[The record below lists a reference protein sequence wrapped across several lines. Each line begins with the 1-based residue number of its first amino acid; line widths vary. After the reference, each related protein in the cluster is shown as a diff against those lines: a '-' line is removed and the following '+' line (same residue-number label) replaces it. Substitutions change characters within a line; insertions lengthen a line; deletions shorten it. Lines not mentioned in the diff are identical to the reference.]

1 MYSYKYPHPSVTTD
15 CVIFGFDGTKLQIL
29 LVERGID
36 PYKGKWAFPGGFIKM
51 DESCEEGALREL
63 KEETGLTGAYIEQFH
78 TFSDPNRD
86 PRERVITVA
95 YYALVRIQD
104 VKAGDDARL
113 HMERLEYELKTIEDM
128 GFVDYF
134 LIVSDF
140 IRYAKDNGIPVGP
153 GRGSAAG
160 SIVALNF
167 VNGFVEFALEFLKI
181 FPLMFFVF
189 KFNVK
194 SAKMIFAG
202 AVFAIALMTAA
213 AFGSIEAVFAY
224 IAVGFTA
231 LILKGKNHL

>member
-104 VKAGDDARL
+104 VKAGDDAAKA
-113 HMERLEYELKTIEDM
+113 EWNFIKEYVIDKRKGSEWYWE
-128 GFVDYF
+128 VDPDGKPYEGRP
-134 LIVSDF
+134 IVEPWKCP
-140 IRYAKDNGIPVGP
+140 YHNGRMCFEVIK
-153 GRGSAAG
+153 RS
-160 SIVALNF
+160 
-167 VNGFVEFALEFLKI
+167 
-181 FPLMFFVF
+181 
-189 KFNVK
+189 
-194 SAKMIFAG
+194 
-202 AVFAIALMTAA
+202 
-213 AFGSIEAVFAY
+213 
-224 IAVGFTA
+224 
-231 LILKGKNHL
+231 